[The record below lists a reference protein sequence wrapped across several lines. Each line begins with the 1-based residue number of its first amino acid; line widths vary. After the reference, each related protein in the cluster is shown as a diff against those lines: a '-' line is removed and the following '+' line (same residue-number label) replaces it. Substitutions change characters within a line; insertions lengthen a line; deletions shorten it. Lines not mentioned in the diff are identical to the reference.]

1 MSTHRTTPA
10 RVSDVTGALLHYH
23 LYYLLNDHHR
33 HRLRQEVDR
42 GEHSDH
48 AVDRA
53 RYLDLLP
60 EVGARDDLR
69 GPDSVRFNSSRQ
81 LVELGTLKA
90 SADFAQVSGQD
101 AP

>member
-1 MSTHRTTPA
+1 
-10 RVSDVTGALLHYH
+10 
-23 LYYLLNDHHR
+23 LNDHHR

-48 AVDRA
+48 AVDRS

-60 EVGARDDLR
+60 EVGVRDDLR